1 MASLREART
10 TSFDGA
16 GEVGLPRPFS
26 LGRLIGPSGRRRITP
41 YLFLAPG
48 FLVFAT
54 FMLYPL
60 AKAIQISFYHWQL
73 MPGRTSQFVG
83 LTNYAAVLDDPISWI
98 ALRNTVLYAIGTVP
112 TQILLGLVVAIL
124 LDSIWRLRVFF
135 RTLYY
140 VPVITSWVVVSIL
153 FKYIFSSDAGLANY
167 VLHDVLHIL
176 PRYVGWLQDVPT
188 ALFVVGLLGVW
199 KGVGWSMLIFLAALQ
214 SIPREVREAAAA
226 DGAGTIR
233 TYTRV
238 IIPMIAP
245 VMLFVMVLLV
255 IGSFNV
261 FISVYLMTAGGPVH
275 QTEVLLSYM
284 YHQAFDY
291 LDFGFG
297 AALSNLL
304 AVLIVGL
311 SVLQIR
317 FLRREVDY

>member
-1 MASLREART
+1 
-10 TSFDGA
+10 
-16 GEVGLPRPFS
+16 
-26 LGRLIGPSGRRRITP
+26 
-41 YLFLAPG
+41 LFLAPG

-60 AKAIQISFYHWQL
+60 AKAIQISFYHWEL
-73 MPGRTSQFVG
+73 VPDRTSRFVG
-83 LTNYAAVLDDPISWI
+83 LSNYAAVLHDPISWV

-112 TQILLGLVVAIL
+112 TQIALGLFLAIL

-140 VPVITSWVVVSIL
+140 LPVITSWVVVSIL

-167 VLHDVLHIL
+167 LLHDVLHIL
-176 PRYVGWLQDVPT
+176 PKYVGWLQDVPT
-188 ALFVVGLLGVW
+188 ALFVIGLLGVW

-214 SIPREVREAAAA
+214 SIPKEMREAAAV
-226 DGAGTIR
+226 DGAGPIR
-233 TYTRV
+233 SYTAIV
-238 IIPMIAP
+238 IPMIAP
-245 VMLFVMVLLV
+245 VILFVMVLLV

-304 AVLIVGL
+304 AVLIVAL
-311 SVLQIR
+311 SLLQIR
-317 FLRREVDY
+317 FLRREVEY

>member
-1 MASLREART
+1 VS
-10 TSFDGA
+10 S
-16 GEVGLPRPFS
+16 PRPLS
-26 LGRLIGPSGRRRITP
+26 LDRFFGPGSRRRITP

-60 AKAIQISFYHWQL
+60 AKAVQISFYHWQL
-73 MPGRTSQFVG
+73 MPGRTSEFVG
-83 LTNYAAVLDDPISWI
+83 LSNYAAVLHDPISWV

-112 TQILLGLVVAIL
+112 TQILLGLFVAIL

-140 VPVITSWVVVSIL
+140 IPVITSWVVVSIL

-167 VLHDVLHIL
+167 VLHDALHIL
-176 PRYVGWLQDVPT
+176 PRYVAWLQDVPT
-188 ALFVVGLLGVW
+188 ALFVIGLLGVW

-214 SIPREVREAAAA
+214 SIPKELREAAAS
-226 DGAGTIR
+226 DGAGPIR

-245 VMLFVMVLLV
+245 VVLFVMVLLV

-261 FISVYLMTAGGPVH
+261 FISVYLMTGGGPIH

-297 AALSNLL
+297 AAISNLL
-304 AVLIVGL
+304 AVLIIGL

>member
-1 MASLREART
+1 VS
-10 TSFDGA
+10 S
-16 GEVGLPRPFS
+16 PRPLS
-26 LGRLIGPSGRRRITP
+26 LDRFFGPGSRRRITP

-60 AKAIQISFYHWQL
+60 AKAVQISFYHWQL
-73 MPGRTSQFVG
+73 MPGRASEFVG
-83 LTNYAAVLDDPISWI
+83 LSNYAAVLHDPISWV

-112 TQILLGLVVAIL
+112 AQILLGLFVAIL

-140 VPVITSWVVVSIL
+140 IPVITSWVVVSIL

-167 VLHDVLHIL
+167 VLHDALHIL
-176 PRYVGWLQDVPT
+176 PRYVAWLQDVPT
-188 ALFVVGLLGVW
+188 ALFVIGLLGVW

-214 SIPREVREAAAA
+214 SIPKELREAAAS
-226 DGAGTIR
+226 DGAGPIR

-245 VMLFVMVLLV
+245 VILFVMVLLV

-261 FISVYLMTAGGPVH
+261 FISVYLMTGGGPIH

-297 AALSNLL
+297 AAISNLL
-304 AVLIVGL
+304 AVLIIGL

>member
-1 MASLREART
+1 MASSRGASVVT
-10 TSFDGA
+10 FGGA
-16 GEVGLPRPFS
+16 GEATLPRPFL
-26 LGRLIGPSGRRRITP
+26 LGRFLGPRGRRRLIP

-60 AKAIQISFYHWQL
+60 AKAIQISFYHWEL
-73 MPGRTSQFVG
+73 NPDRTSRFVG
-83 LTNYAAVLDDPISWI
+83 LSNYAAVLHDPISWV
-98 ALRNTVLYAIGTVP
+98 ALRNTVLYALGTVP
-112 TQILLGLVVAIL
+112 TQIVLGLLVAIL

-140 VPVITSWVVVSIL
+140 IPVITSWVVVSIL

-167 VLHDVLHIL
+167 LLHDVLHIL

-214 SIPREVREAAAA
+214 SIPKEMREAAAV
-226 DGAGTIR
+226 DGAGPIQS
-233 TYTRV
+233 YTRV
-238 IIPMIAP
+238 ILPIMWP
-245 VMLFVMVLLV
+245 VILFVMVLLV

-311 SVLQIR
+311 SLLQIR
-317 FLRREVDY
+317 FLRREVEY

>member
-1 MASLREART
+1 MASLREAR
-10 TSFDGA
+10 SSSLDGA
-16 GEVGLPRPFS
+16 GEVSSPRPF
-26 LGRLIGPSGRRRITP
+26 LHVRFFGPGVRRRATP

-83 LTNYAAVLDDPISWI
+83 LANYGAVLHDPISWI

-167 VLHDVLHIL
+167 VLHDVFHIL

-199 KGVGWSMLIFLAALQ
+199 KGLGWSMLIFLAALQ
-214 SIPREVREAAAA
+214 SIPKEVREAAAA
-226 DGAGTIR
+226 DGAGSIR

-311 SVLQIR
+311 SLLQIR
-317 FLRREVDY
+317 FLRREVEY

>member
-1 MASLREART
+1 MLSSRGASAI
-10 TSFDGA
+10 SAAKA
-16 GEVGLPRPFS
+16 GEAVLPRPFL
-26 LGRLIGPSGRRRITP
+26 LGRLLGPQTLRRLTP

-48 FLVFAT
+48 YLVFAT

-60 AKAIQISFYHWQL
+60 AQAVQISFYHWQL
-73 MPGRTSQFVG
+73 MPGRQSQFIG
-83 LTNYAAVLDDPISWI
+83 LANYAAVLHDPISWV

-112 TQILLGLVVAIL
+112 TQIVLGLIVAGL
-124 LDSIWRLRVFF
+124 LDSITRLRVFF

-140 VPVITSWVVVSIL
+140 LPVITSWVVVSIL
-153 FKYIFSSDAGLANY
+153 FKFIFSSNAGFANY
-167 VLHDVLHIL
+167 MLHDVLHVL
-176 PRYVGWLQDVPT
+176 PGYVGWLQEVPT
-188 ALFVVGLLGVW
+188 ALFVIGLLGVW

-214 SIPREVREAAAA
+214 SIPKDIREAAEV
-226 DGAGTIR
+226 DGAGPITIYR
-233 TYTRV
+233 RI

-245 VMLFVMVLLV
+245 VILFVMVLLV

-261 FISVYLMTAGGPVH
+261 FISVYLMTGGGPIH

-304 AVLIVGL
+304 ALLIIGL

-317 FLRREVDY
+317 FLRREVEY

>member
-1 MASLREART
+1 MASLREAR
-10 TSFDGA
+10 SSSLDGA
-16 GEVGLPRPFS
+16 GEVSSPRPFS
-26 LGRLIGPSGRRRITP
+26 RVRLFGPGARPHVTA

-83 LTNYAAVLDDPISWI
+83 LANYGAVLHDPISWI
-98 ALRNTVLYAIGTVP
+98 ALRNTVVYAIGTVP
-112 TQILLGLVVAIL
+112 TQILLGLIVAVL

-167 VLHDVLHIL
+167 LLHDVLHIL
-176 PRYVGWLQDVPT
+176 PRYMSWLQDVPT
-188 ALFVVGLLGVW
+188 ALFVVSLLGVW

-214 SIPREVREAAAA
+214 SIPKELREAAAS
-226 DGAGTIR
+226 DGAGPIR

-238 IIPMIAP
+238 IIPMLWP
-245 VMLFVMVLLV
+245 VVLFVMVLLV

-261 FISVYLMTAGGPVH
+261 FISVYLMTAGGPIH

-304 AVLIVGL
+304 AVLIIGL

-317 FLRREVDY
+317 FLRREVEY

>member
-1 MASLREART
+1 LRDR
-10 TSFDGA
+10 FFGA
-16 GEVGLPRPFS
+16 
-26 LGRLIGPSGRRRITP
+26 GRRRQLTP

-73 MPGRTSQFVG
+73 MPGRSSQFVG
-83 LTNYAAVLDDPISWI
+83 LANYGAVLHDPISWI
-98 ALRNTVLYAIGTVP
+98 ALRNTALYAVGTVP
-112 TQILLGLVVAIL
+112 TQMLLGLVVAIL

-176 PRYVGWLQDVPT
+176 PRYVGWLQEVPT

-199 KGVGWSMLIFLAALQ
+199 KGLGWSMLIFLAALQ
-214 SIPREVREAAAA
+214 SIPKEVREAAAA
-226 DGAGTIR
+226 DGAGPIR